1 MTKETNSLF
10 HLLTKGDYSRVNQDI
25 FELVLYLFVIPMTL
39 FYGVPKAWVI
49 IKKCLKTR
57 SDRKVAQEKYW
68 TQFQEVIKESQ
79 RLAEIGKRYTDFCAD
94 GSIWTAQLE
103 ASSLA
108 TASLN
113 EIRAGLILELVTL
126 CEAEELKESQKRECI
141 VLTKGLWSKVPFFEV
156 ISKRSKSEIEKTD
169 SILWAESVWNDF
181 MEFLP
186 PSKNLSEID
195 SPIIRE
201 SIVKRLLVGIPLDS

>member
-1 MTKETNSLF
+1 MTKQTNSLF

-25 FELVLYLFVIPMTL
+25 FELVLYLFVIPLAL

-49 IKKCLKTR
+49 IKTCLKKR
-57 SDRKVAQEKYW
+57 SDRKVAQKKIS
-68 TQFQEVIKESQ
+68 TQFQELIKGDQ

-94 GSIWTAQLE
+94 GSIWTGQLE

-113 EIRAGLILELVTL
+113 EIRARLVLELVTL

-141 VLTKGLWSKVPFFEV
+141 ELTKGLWSKVPFFEV
-156 ISKRSKSEIEKTD
+156 ISKRSKSGIEKMD
-169 SILWAESVWNDF
+169 SILWAESIWNDF
-181 MEFLP
+181 MVFLP
-186 PSKNLSEID
+186 PSKNPSEIE
-195 SPIIRE
+195 SPMIRE
-201 SIVKRLLVGIPLDS
+201 NIVKRLLAGIPSDS